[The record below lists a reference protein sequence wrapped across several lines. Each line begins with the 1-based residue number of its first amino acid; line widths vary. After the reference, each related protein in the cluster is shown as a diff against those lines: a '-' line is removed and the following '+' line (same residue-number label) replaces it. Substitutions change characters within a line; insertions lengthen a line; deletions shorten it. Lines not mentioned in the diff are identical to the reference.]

1 MFDLLITGGRVV
13 DPAQGRDGPFD
24 IGVSGG
30 RIAEVGPGLP
40 GDGAEKVIDVSGRLV
55 TPGLIDLHCHI
66 YEAVTPYGV
75 DPDRAGVSSG
85 VTTVVDAGS
94 AGAATF
100 ERLRRS
106 LADPPRCSVF
116 CFLNIALTGLSTV
129 PEIRSGADIDVRAAV
144 ETVLENPGLMRGI
157 KVRAI
162 GPATGSLGL
171 DMVRWARE
179 AARETRS
186 RLMVHITEP
195 RSQENPSLTRGLLPL
210 LEPGD
215 ILSHP
220 FSGKPGSVLT
230 PEGLMPEFRE
240 AVERGVVL
248 DTANGGMYMN
258 YGVARAVLEA
268 GIVPTTLSTDMATLG
283 GLYSPPL
290 TQVMGQ
296 FLALGLDLGRVV
308 EMTTAAP
315 ARVLGTADRM
325 GSLAPGMPADISV
338 LEPVAGDWEFPDSE
352 GEMLRGG
359 TSLVPALTIKAGEV
373 VYAKP

>member
-13 DPAQGRDGPFD
+13 DPAQGRDGALD
-24 IGVSGG
+24 IGVLGG

-40 GDGAEKVIDVSGRLV
+40 RDGAENVIDVSGRLV

-66 YEAVTPYGV
+66 YGAVTPYGV
-75 DPDRAGVSSG
+75 DPERAGVSSG

-100 ERLRRS
+100 ERLSGS

-116 CFLNIALTGLSTV
+116 CFLNIALTGLSAV
-129 PEIRSGADIDVRAAV
+129 PEIRSAADIDVGVAV
-144 ETVLENPGLMRGI
+144 ETVLGNPGLICGI
-157 KVRAI
+157 KARAI

-171 DMVRWARE
+171 DRVRQARE

-186 RLMVHITEP
+186 LLMVHITEP
-195 RSQENPSLTRGLLPL
+195 RSQGNPSLTRGLLPL

-220 FSGKPGSVLT
+220 FSGKPGTVLA

-248 DTANGGMYMN
+248 DTANGGMYVN
-258 YGVARAVLEA
+258 YGVVRAALEA
-268 GIVPTTLSTDMATLG
+268 GIIPTTLSTDMATLG
-283 GLYSPPL
+283 GLFSPPL
-290 TQVMGQ
+290 TQVMSQ

-308 EMTTAAP
+308 EMATAAP
-315 ARVLGTADRM
+315 ARVLGMADRL

-352 GEMLRGG
+352 GELLMGG
-359 TSLVPALTIKAGEV
+359 TTLVPALTIKAGEV
-373 VYAKP
+373 VYTKP

>member
-1 MFDLLITGGRVV
+1 M
-13 DPAQGRDGPFD
+13 
-24 IGVSGG
+24 
-30 RIAEVGPGLP
+30 
-40 GDGAEKVIDVSGRLV
+40 
-55 TPGLIDLHCHI
+55 
-66 YEAVTPYGV
+66 
-75 DPDRAGVSSG
+75 
-85 VTTVVDAGS
+85 VDAGS

-100 ERLRRS
+100 ERLRLS
-106 LADPPRCSVF
+106 LDDPPQCSVF
-116 CFLNIALTGLSTV
+116 CFLNIALAGLSTV
-129 PEIRSGADIDVRAAV
+129 PEIRSAADIDVRAAV
-144 ETVLENPGLMRGI
+144 ETVLENPGLVRGI

-171 DMVRWARE
+171 DMVRRARE

-186 RLMVHITEP
+186 LLMVHITEP

-248 DTANGGMYMN
+248 DTANGGIYMN

-283 GLYSPPL
+283 GLFSPPL
-290 TQVMGQ
+290 TRVMSQ

>member
-40 GDGAEKVIDVSGRLV
+40 GDGAERVIDVSGRLV

-75 DPDRAGVSSG
+75 DPDRAGVSAG
-85 VTTVVDAGS
+85 VTALVDAGS

-100 ERLRRS
+100 ERLRLS
-106 LADPPRCSVF
+106 LDDPPQCSVF
-116 CFLNIALTGLSTV
+116 CLLNIALAGLSTV

-144 ETVLENPGLMRGI
+144 ETALENPGLVRGI

-171 DMVRWARE
+171 DMVRRARE

-186 RLMVHITEP
+186 LLMVHITEP
-195 RSQENPSLTRGLLPL
+195 RSQDNPSLTRGLLPL

-248 DTANGGMYMN
+248 DTANGGIYMN

-283 GLYSPPL
+283 GLFSPPL
-290 TQVMGQ
+290 TQVMSQ

-315 ARVLGTADRM
+315 ARVLGMADRL

-338 LEPVAGDWEFPDSE
+338 LDPVAGDWEFPDSE

-373 VYAKP
+373 VYTKP